1 MRIDKK
7 TNEAYNNNKDN
18 KRSILKNKGVNK
30 MEERKKV
37 KKLVSI
43 TEAGKIFGIGRDI
56 MYALVRSEPDLPKIK
71 IGQVTK
77 INVSLMEEWL
87 DNATKEGRSL

>member
-1 MRIDKK
+1 
-7 TNEAYNNNKDN
+7 
-18 KRSILKNKGVNK
+18 
-30 MEERKKV
+30 METT

-43 TEAGKIFGIGRDI
+43 IEASKIFGIGRDA

-77 INVSLMEEWL
+77 INVPLMEQWL
-87 DNATKEGRSL
+87 DKATADGRQL

>member
-1 MRIDKK
+1 
-7 TNEAYNNNKDN
+7 
-18 KRSILKNKGVNK
+18 
-30 MEERKKV
+30 MEIT

-43 TEAGKIFGIGRDI
+43 TEAGKIFGLGRDS

-77 INVSLMEEWL
+77 INVPLMEQWIDE
-87 DNATKEGRSL
+87 ATKEGRKL

>member
-1 MRIDKK
+1 MEK
-7 TNEAYNNNKDN
+7 T
-18 KRSILKNKGVNK
+18 
-30 MEERKKV
+30 

-43 TEAGKIFGIGRDI
+43 TEAGKIFGVGRDA

-77 INVSLMEEWL
+77 INVSLMEQWL
-87 DNATKEGRSL
+87 DKLTREGRKL

>member
-1 MRIDKK
+1 MKA
-7 TNEAYNNNKDN
+7 T
-18 KRSILKNKGVNK
+18 
-30 MEERKKV
+30 

-43 TEAGKIFGIGRDI
+43 IEAGKIFGIGRDA

-77 INVSLMEEWL
+77 INVPLMEQWL
-87 DNATKEGRSL
+87 DKATAEGRQL